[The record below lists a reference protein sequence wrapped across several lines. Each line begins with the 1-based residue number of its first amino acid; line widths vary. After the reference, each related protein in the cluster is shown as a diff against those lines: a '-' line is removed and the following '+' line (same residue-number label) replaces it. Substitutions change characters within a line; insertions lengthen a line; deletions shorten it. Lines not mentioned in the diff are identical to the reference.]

1 MIKKSKMNSDDNKKI
16 ILKSE
21 TSRTGPVDYVT
32 TCKGIL
38 SEHGADKTI
47 TEKILKLVLEMNQEL
62 NSSKQQLKDQLIRTS
77 SNTQPDTEATN
88 KEILTKL
95 KDISDSLGRR
105 SYAQS
110 AFTTPKN
117 VKKRAVS
124 TKAMTE
130 EGHVLRIYPTMEKN
144 KISMTDVKN
153 TLLPHL
159 RDHPLNRTKE
169 IRNGGVL
176 IELAKKSSTQKVSE
190 ILKQNSKLP
199 IKIAGDRL
207 RSPQFIIKGISA
219 EYALRKPEEVVNLFK
234 ELNKLPEE
242 AIITHKTFLNLKS
255 GDKHWIIET
264 DGPTAKILLNTS
276 TVYLEFTRHRI
287 MENFYVPVCSH
298 CRGIGHIRKYC
309 LKTDIIICHK
319 CGKEHTAKDCKE
331 DSNTCW
337 ICSDK
342 PKHKASGLDCPA
354 YNIRFKQTMSSVNYE

>member
-1 MIKKSKMNSDDNKKI
+1 MIKKSKMKNDDNNKKLLI
-16 ILKSE
+16 SE
-21 TSRTGPVDYVT
+21 TSSTGPVDYIM

-47 TEKILKLVLEMNQEL
+47 TVKILKLVLEMNQEL
-62 NSSKQQLKDQLIRTS
+62 NYTKQQLNDQSIRTS
-77 SNTQPDTEATN
+77 SNTKPDTEATS

-105 SYAQS
+105 SYAQA

-117 VKKRAVS
+117 VKRAVS

-130 EGHVLRIYPTMEKN
+130 GHVLRIYPTLEKN
-144 KISMTDVKN
+144 KISMTDVKS

-176 IELAKKSSTQKVSE
+176 IELARKSSTEIVSE

-199 IKIAGDRL
+199 IKIVGDRL

-219 EYALRKPEEVVNLFK
+219 EYALRKPEEVVNLFR

-242 AIITHKTFLNLKS
+242 AIIIHKTFLNLKS

-287 MENFYVPVCSH
+287 LENFYVPVCSH
-298 CRGIGHIRKYC
+298 CRGIGHIKKYC
-309 LKTDIIICHK
+309 LKTDITICHK
-319 CGKEHTAKDCKE
+319 CGKEHTTKDCKE

-342 PKHKASGLDCPA
+342 PKHKASCLDCPA
-354 YNIRFKQTMSSVNYE
+354 YNIRFKQIMSSVNYE